1 MELCRY
7 KAAAAER
14 HSLRK
19 KGILQQRYS
28 SLYVCI
34 FYTKIAN
41 LVRLAAAAQGVVD
54 CARGDPQCRTYCY
67 FDCELPCTF
76 HQLLTAFTLCRCS
89 SRRRAAARTLHTLA
103 AAAGG
108 GVHRLQWQ
116 HQAAVACS
124 CFRGCAISLQR
135 SWTTVNNFWCII
147 IIIIVKKVQ
156 LVLPKLQVWDQSKIF
171 NGKLQ
176 MYFCNAAAV
185 HKCRSSSPQ

>member
-7 KAAAAER
+7 TAAAAVR
-14 HSLRK
+14 RLLRK
-19 KGILQQRYS
+19 KRHFATRYS

-135 SWTTVNNFWCII
+135 S
-147 IIIIVKKVQ
+147 
-156 LVLPKLQVWDQSKIF
+156 
-171 NGKLQ
+171 
-176 MYFCNAAAV
+176 
-185 HKCRSSSPQ
+185 

>member
-1 MELCRY
+1 MCASFTPKLQI
-7 KAAAAER
+7 
-14 HSLRK
+14 SFDSRK
-19 KGILQQRYS
+19 ES
-28 SLYVCI
+28 S
-34 FYTKIAN
+34 T
-41 LVRLAAAAQGVVD
+41 
-54 CARGDPQCRTYCY
+54 ARGGDPQCRTYCY

-176 MYFCNAAAV
+176 MYFCNAAAAAAV
-185 HKCRSSSPQ
+185 HKCRSSSSQ